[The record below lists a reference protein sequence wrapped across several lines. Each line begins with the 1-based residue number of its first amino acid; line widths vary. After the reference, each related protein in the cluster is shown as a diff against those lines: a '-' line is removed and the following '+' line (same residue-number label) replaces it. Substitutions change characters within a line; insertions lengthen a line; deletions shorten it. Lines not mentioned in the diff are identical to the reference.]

1 MIPSIVFDS
10 RPPRILG
17 TISLQKTPRL
27 MPTKQ
32 QTDGATEEIS
42 NKRRLL
48 PGEDDSQD
56 FVFD

>member
-1 MIPSIVFDS
+1 
-10 RPPRILG
+10 
-17 TISLQKTPRL
+17 

-42 NKRRLL
+42 NKHRLL